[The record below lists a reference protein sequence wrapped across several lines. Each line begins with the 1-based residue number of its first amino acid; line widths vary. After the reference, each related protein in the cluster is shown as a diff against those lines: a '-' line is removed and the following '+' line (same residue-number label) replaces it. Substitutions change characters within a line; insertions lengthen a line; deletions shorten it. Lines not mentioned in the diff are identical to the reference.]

1 MSGIAVVM
9 LTLFIVVIWG
19 GLATAV
25 VHLLR
30 HPDETAGELGDSPDL
45 TSDELQRLERL

>member
-9 LTLFIVVIWG
+9 LALFVVIIWG

-30 HPDETAGELGDSPDL
+30 HPDETAGRLGDNPDL
-45 TSDELQRLERL
+45 SSDVLQQLERL